1 MPLKHRT
8 HHYLLPMIIIVLQHH
23 FYKIFSKIF
32 GAQSQLRQ
40 FWGYNTKDNWYW
52 SMNQRVFSSENRIL
66 TRTSKSELI
75 AEMKKWT
82 GNRKDLQ
89 LPSAVCFWFL
99 RYQLKNKVEWT
110 GIPNYITEAST
121 WFKNVGRGSG
131 FENWTGESEAAIRH
145 TCKVWCLNAVGPVVK
160 IGEEENLN

>member
-1 MPLKHRT
+1 MPLRHRT
-8 HHYLLPMIIIVLQHH
+8 HHYLLPMIIIILQHH

-32 GAQSQLRQ
+32 GAQSHLRQ
-40 FWGYNTKDNWYW
+40 FWGYTTKDHWYW
-52 SMNQRVFSSENRIL
+52 SMNQRVSSSENRIL

-99 RYQLKNKVEWT
+99 RYHWKTKLSELAYPTISQRRQPGLKMWVVGPGLK
-110 GIPNYITEAST
+110 TE
-121 WFKNVGRGSG
+121 RGSQRRPLG
-131 FENWTGESEAAIRH
+131 LR
-145 TCKVWCLNAVGPVVK
+145 VK
-160 IGEEENLN
+160 YGA